1 MPRPVPVTMGSP
13 EFVRREAG
21 AFRFTWAWFPPGASL
36 DAHVHDRTTFAT
48 MVEGAFDLVFTS
60 PAMRR
65 PVRPC
70 TPGTVFTEPAGERHG
85 NRVSEKGA
93 RVLVIQPDP
102 DAEELL
108 RPCSELLES
117 VQHFRHAEL
126 AAMARRLV
134 REMDRHDDLAPLVL
148 EGTALEMLATAAR
161 LEPEERRGPG
171 APPWLERA
179 REFVHEHFRESPR
192 IADVAGEVG
201 VHPAHLARSFR
212 REHGTPL
219 GAYIRRLRLDWAADR
234 LASGDEPI
242 ARIAHRA
249 GYADQSH
256 LTRRFKKE
264 MGTTPAAY
272 RRRMRS

>member
-1 MPRPVPVTMGSP
+1 MPTPVPVTMGSP

-60 PAMRR
+60 PALGRR
-65 PVRPC
+65 VRPC

-85 NRVSEKGA
+85 NRVSEEGA

-102 DAEELL
+102 DAGDLL
-108 RPCSELLES
+108 RPCGELLDA
-117 VQHFRHAEL
+117 VPHFRHAGL
-126 AAMARRLV
+126 AVAARRLV
-134 REMDRHDDLAPLVL
+134 REMDRDDDVAPLAM
-148 EGTALEMLATAAR
+148 EGLALEMLATAAR
-161 LEPEERRGPG
+161 LEPAERRVSRSPR
-171 APPWLERA
+171 WLERA
-179 REFVHEHFRESPR
+179 REFVHAHFRDSPR
-192 IADVAGEVG
+192 IADVAEEVG
-201 VHPAHLARSFR
+201 VHPAHLARGFR
-212 REHGTPL
+212 REHGMPL
-219 GAYIRRLRLDWAADR
+219 GTYIRTLRLEWAADR
-234 LASGDEPI
+234 LATGDEPI

-256 LTRRFKKE
+256 LTRRFRKQ

-272 RRRMRS
+272 RRRMQG